1 MKHILTAFFL
11 LWGLD
16 TAAQFEQPE
25 TFTIDSKYF
34 NDKREIKVFLPRNY
48 QSSPSRTYKVLYLFD
63 AQNSTYVDYLV
74 ATSNYLSS
82 LSSTFVSPY
91 ILVGIK
97 ARNRQFE
104 FLPPNK
110 TDQPYQDYSPKVK
123 LGGADTL
130 VAHLRNEVLPEI
142 NKRYRTNHYNIAIGH
157 SLGATFSIYSLLH
170 APDIFNAVIA
180 ISPNLYYDH
189 EQILHQMM
197 DPKNRS
203 QFQQK
208 FLYIAY
214 GDAGKLESR
223 FYPATRQLQLFLQ
236 QHPLPGCHC
245 EITFLPGN
253 DHSETPLAGIHRGLI
268 ALNRQLIAD
277 ENADG
282 FYSKK
287 DPQFVENLSTYYA
300 RQATKMGL
308 KLPTAEDVN
317 HIAYNLYYSQKK
329 EEAVKVASWAV
340 TLYPED
346 VNLYDSLGELLQND
360 GKMEDASAA
369 YQKGLNI
376 VEQQKSLVD
385 SSTYHSLKNGLEKR
399 IRQLAQIQ

>member
-1 MKHILTAFFL
+1 MKRILIVFFL

-16 TAAQFEQPE
+16 SVAQFQQPE

-48 QSSPSRTYKVLYLFD
+48 QSSPSRTYKVVYLFD

-180 ISPNLYYDH
+180 VSPNLYYDH

-214 GDAGKLESR
+214 GDTGKLESR

-236 QHPLPGCHC
+236 QSPLPGCYC

-253 DHSETPLAGIHRGLI
+253 DHSETPLAGIYRGLI
-268 ALNRQLIAD
+268 ELNKQLVVD
-277 ENADG
+277 ENAEG
-282 FYSKK
+282 FYSKQ
-287 DPQFVENLSTYYA
+287 DPQFTEKLSTYYA
-300 RQATKMGL
+300 QQTKRMGL
-308 KLPTAEDVN
+308 KLPTAEDIN

-346 VNLYDSLGELLQND
+346 VNLYDSLGELLQNS
-360 GKMEDASAA
+360 GNMEDARAA
-369 YQKGLNI
+369 YQKGLDI
-376 VEQQKSLVD
+376 VEQQKNLVD

-399 IRQLAQIQ
+399 VRQLEK